1 MAPNVRGGP
10 VLVVFF
16 YASRPGLLDPGPWSL
31 APYLNRTI
39 AKDYR
44 LYEIPVSR
52 SRSDNR

>member
-10 VLVVFF
+10 VLVVF

-31 APYLNRTI
+31 APYLNRTT